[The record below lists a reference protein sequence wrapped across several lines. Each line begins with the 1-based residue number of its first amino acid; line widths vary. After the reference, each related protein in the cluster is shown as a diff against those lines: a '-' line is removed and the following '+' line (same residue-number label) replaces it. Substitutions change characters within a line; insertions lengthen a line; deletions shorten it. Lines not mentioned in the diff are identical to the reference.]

1 MATYTLARPDVF
13 PNGTSVGAYANDNPN
28 PNGSPQGTAVNSQTM
43 TAGTLTFTGL
53 TEGETYLAAAEV
65 NSVWKNLSFT
75 VDTATTALASDDN
88 VEVTGD
94 WEFSGEV
101 TLSGTVVG
109 TDIID
114 ATAIEA
120 GAVGQS
126 EVAADAVGD
135 SELKLTLEDVTVLA
149 GAATGTATVVA
160 GDKIIGIYPVS
171 NQDQHIDSV
180 AISGTT
186 LTVTLAAN
194 ATADNVFKVAVIN
207 A

>member
-1 MATYTLARPDVF
+1 
-13 PNGTSVGAYANDNPN
+13 
-28 PNGSPQGTAVNSQTM
+28 M